1 MNKEVFGPHDHFLQG
16 FAFAAALSMLAAG
29 SILSGSHT
37 VAVFAWLT
45 IAVVFALAV
54 ASYLM
59 LRAAH
64 FRRPGAR
71 KEE

>member
-29 SILSGSHT
+29 SVLAGSYA

-45 IAVVFALAV
+45 IGVVFALAV
-54 ASYLM
+54 VSYLM

-64 FRRPGAR
+64 FRRLGAG
-71 KEE
+71 KD